1 MYDFTDRTIAMSGA
15 AGGIAR
21 QVSEQMYAAGANLVL
36 GDLDTQALSAIRA
49 SLDPDGNRIATTELD
64 AASPESN
71 DHFIAVAQRHFGGI
85 DHLIVAAGI
94 YPEQSVELMTDQQWR
109 TVMSINLDGAMYLT
123 RAAIP
128 VMRDG
133 GSIVNL
139 TSMAGHRGSRNHAH
153 YAASKGGLLAFTR
166 SLAWEL
172 GGSIRVNA
180 VSPGIIE
187 TPMTANLV
195 NSQNDHLIR
204 STPMGRFG
212 RAAEVASVVGFLCSP
227 AASFVHGEVI
237 HVNGGLHMG

>member
-1 MYDFTDRTIAMSGA
+1 
-15 AGGIAR
+15 
-21 QVSEQMYAAGANLVL
+21 
-36 GDLDTQALSAIRA
+36 
-49 SLDPDGNRIATTELD
+49 
-64 AASPESN
+64 
-71 DHFIAVAQRHFGGI
+71 
-85 DHLIVAAGI
+85 
-94 YPEQSVELMTDQQWR
+94 
-109 TVMSINLDGAMYLT
+109 MSINLDGAMYLT

-133 GSIVNL
+133 SSIVNL